1 MSPKEIIIAPK
12 TYYEWM
18 ELLNRLEKGNDDQEI
33 LSAMKSG
40 SLSWQTGVA
49 ERFVTNLGKVINH
62 RLNAAIDRF
71 QEEMRRS
78 LGTERQLVNALLQLR
93 RELIFLQNVVS
104 IPAIPEDQ
112 RKKCVELVRDQ
123 ADSIQKQLE
132 KSAKTDRSGRLLCTI
147 QNNRVNRLEEL

>member
-1 MSPKEIIIAPK
+1 MSPKEITAPK

-18 ELLNRLEKGNDDQEI
+18 KLLNQLEEGNDDQEL

-40 SLSWQTGVA
+40 SISWQTGVA
-49 ERFVTNLGKVINH
+49 ERFVANLGKVINH

-71 QEEMRRS
+71 QEEMRKS
-78 LGTERQLVNALLQLR
+78 GGAERQLVNALLQLR

-104 IPAIPEDQ
+104 IPAIPEEQ
-112 RKKCVELVRDQ
+112 RQKCVELVRDQ

-132 KSAKTDRSGRLLCTI
+132 KSAKTERSGRLLCTI

>member
-1 MSPKEIIIAPK
+1 MSPKEITAPK

-18 ELLNRLEKGNDDQEI
+18 KLLNQLEEGNDDQEL

-40 SLSWQTGVA
+40 SISWQTGVA
-49 ERFVTNLGKVINH
+49 ERFVANLGKVINH

-71 QEEMRRS
+71 QEEMRKSR
-78 LGTERQLVNALLQLR
+78 GAERQLVNALLQLR

-104 IPAIPEDQ
+104 IPAIPEEQ
-112 RKKCVELVRDQ
+112 RQKCVELVRDQ

-132 KSAKTDRSGRLLCTI
+132 KSAKTERSGRLLCTI
-147 QNNRVNRLEEL
+147 QNNRVNRLEEP